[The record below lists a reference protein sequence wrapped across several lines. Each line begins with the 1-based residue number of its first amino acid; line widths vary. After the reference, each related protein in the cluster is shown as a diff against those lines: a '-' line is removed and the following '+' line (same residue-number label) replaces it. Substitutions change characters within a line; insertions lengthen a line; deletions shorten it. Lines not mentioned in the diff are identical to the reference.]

1 MQCLYV
7 AGTTTKCLLIEVV
20 RYGRRSLAEVRLYVF
35 VLFFPHLILDIIK
48 SFIVEKTPVSD
59 ILYVI
64 SPRKSQF
71 FS

>member
-35 VLFFPHLILDIIK
+35 VYFHCHFILDIK

-64 SPRKSQF
+64 SLRKSQF